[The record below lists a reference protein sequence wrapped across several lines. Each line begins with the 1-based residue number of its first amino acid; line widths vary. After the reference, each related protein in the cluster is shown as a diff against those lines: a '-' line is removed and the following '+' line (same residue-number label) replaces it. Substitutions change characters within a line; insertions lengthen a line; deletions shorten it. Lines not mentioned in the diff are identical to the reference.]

1 MNPGEYIGKDGR
13 RYRWRRRYD
22 DLYSHELKH
31 ELNELNRDG
40 VWLSAFLVGENWE
53 AARDAFD
60 ALIKSQKDEG
70 RRIPLACFGG
80 RFELVLRRELGKSE
94 IRMASDGTVA
104 YPTGNDVSVFA
115 AAAYQK
121 GHKDGLTERGDS

>member
-1 MNPGEYIGKDGR
+1 MNPGEYIGKDGNT
-13 RYRWRRRYD
+13 YRWLGDSRGYVMLQVWSKRLD
-22 DLYSHELKH
+22 DWVTSPMNPEDLP
-31 ELNELNRDG
+31 D
-40 VWLSAFLVGENWE
+40 AE
-53 AARDAFD
+53 AALDSYTSFLASFPKAVPLGCFD
-60 ALIKSQKDEG
+60 
-70 RRIPLACFGG
+70 G

-121 GHKDGLTERGDS
+121 GYKDGLTERGDA

>member
-13 RYRWRRRYD
+13 TYRWGKNAAGR
-22 DLYSHELKH
+22 LWTE
-31 ELNELNRDG
+31 
-40 VWLSAFLVGENWE
+40 VWDKSFPRWITASMDPPDWP
-53 AARDAFD
+53 AAKAALD
-60 ALIKSQKDEG
+60 ALIESQKDEG